1 MKPLEMPKPTK
12 KSKTILMPSS
22 ETSIT
27 PSVTTATKALFTK
40 DASIQNV
47 TSVLSGR
54 TTLIPSRST
63 SKQTIIETSAIR
75 NNNNNNNNG
84 DDKDNDKN
92 SHHYEYVIIMIAL
105 GVTAAA
111 LLILLAVC
119 YFRE

>member
-75 NNNNNNNNG
+75 NNNNNNG